1 MAYVTVPTFQSAAE
15 NEGFGDLWGSIVST
29 AQSIIPAHTVVG
41 NLIGATGAK
50 GPTPAVTP
58 VKPVAP
64 VSPGLLA
71 PGGFLA
77 QNQTVLLLGAAALV
91 AILVLGRMPRRK

>member
-1 MAYVTVPTFQSAAE
+1 MYVTVPEIASATGT
-15 NEGFGDLWGSIVST
+15 GFGDLWGSIMST

-50 GPTPAVTP
+50 GSTPAQVRPITP
-58 VKPVAP
+58 LPTQ
-64 VSPGLLA
+64 SPGLLA

-77 QNQTVLLLGAAALV
+77 QNQTLLLLGAAALV
-91 AILVLGRMPRRK
+91 AVLVLSKRRK